1 MNPAEGDVTEYA
13 KRFKWIDSKTI
24 RLVNKE
30 GIEKIIDIENG
41 FNEIAFSA
49 VPLFEE
55 VKDYKHFYY
64 MR

>member
-1 MNPAEGDVTEYA
+1 MNPAEGDVKEYA

-30 GIEKIIDIENG
+30 GIEKIIDLENG

-49 VPLFEE
+49 VPLFNE
-55 VKDYKHFYY
+55 V
-64 MR
+64 